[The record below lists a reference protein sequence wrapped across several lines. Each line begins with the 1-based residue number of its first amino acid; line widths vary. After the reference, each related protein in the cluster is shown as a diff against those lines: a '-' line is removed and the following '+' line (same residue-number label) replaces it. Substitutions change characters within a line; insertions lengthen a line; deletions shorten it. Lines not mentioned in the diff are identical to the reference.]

1 MRRYGLVMPSYLV
14 SKSTLLNNRMFLIPA
29 FVVSPPSVYD
39 CMIASYFDFFFFR
52 YNRLR
57 DKFPAA
63 SFSGRPNLSEAG
75 FDLLNKLLTYDPA
88 KVKLILFNGTRDY
101 TNLALSIFYASL
113 SFILLTKDT

>member
-1 MRRYGLVMPSYLV
+1 
-14 SKSTLLNNRMFLIPA
+14 MFKLHKKNHEVHA
-29 FVVSPPSVYD
+29 QEHL
-39 CMIASYFDFFFFR
+39 ASQKELEYFEFFFFR
-52 YNRLR
+52 YNRLS

-63 SFSGRPNLSEAG
+63 SISGCPNLSEAG